1 MPNYYDNWKK
11 QRFTC
16 RNCGWQG
23 TGADCPQGESF
34 RELFE
39 INCPACG
46 EHVAV
51 VSYPTIEEAKHNWDK
66 LSEGDRLLV
75 SVVEQKQ
82 QDFDARRLK
91 WPRQLPDIEEESFSL
106 VWDEED
112 HPSSSDT
119 VIKLGRQIIW
129 REPAIY
135 EGYERFGEVAKILR
149 RRYGPKLTDL
159 IPTKRSLFCLYGDYL
174 SAPRRVLESR
184 ARLGSLGV
192 PEWVVI

>member
-66 LSEGDRLLV
+66 LSEGIVFLFR
-75 SVVEQKQ
+75 SWN
-82 QDFDARRLK
+82 R
-91 WPRQLPDIEEESFSL
+91 SN
-106 VWDEED
+106 
-112 HPSSSDT
+112 
-119 VIKLGRQIIW
+119 
-129 REPAIY
+129 
-135 EGYERFGEVAKILR
+135 KILMLA
-149 RRYGPKLTDL
+149 G
-159 IPTKRSLFCLYGDYL
+159 
-174 SAPRRVLESR
+174 
-184 ARLGSLGV
+184 
-192 PEWVVI
+192 